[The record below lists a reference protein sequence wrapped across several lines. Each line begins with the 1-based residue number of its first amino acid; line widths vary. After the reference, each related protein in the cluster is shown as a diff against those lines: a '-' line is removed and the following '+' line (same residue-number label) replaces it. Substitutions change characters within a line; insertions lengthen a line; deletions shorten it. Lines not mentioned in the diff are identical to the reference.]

1 MSYFRHL
8 DVNGPAEMGAV
19 LEAIVRLST
28 LSEERILELVSE
40 GGLEVVFPFVPDIQ
54 EELPA
59 DSVAKEDLQEASALP
74 RSWAEREELIQAS
87 LPTAATRRRI
97 ERLAAELARQEEIL
111 RAAEE
116 GSDR

>member
-1 MSYFRHL
+1 
-8 DVNGPAEMGAV
+8 MGAV

-40 GGLEVVFPFVPDIQ
+40 GGLEDAFPFEPNPQ
-54 EELPA
+54 EVPA
-59 DSVAKEDLQEASALP
+59 DSVAEEDLQEASLSLNRAG
-74 RSWAEREELIQAS
+74 RNELIEAS
-87 LPTAATRRRI
+87 LPDEGSRRRI

-116 GSDR
+116 GSHR

>member
-1 MSYFRHL
+1 MSFFRHI
-8 DVNGPAEMGAV
+8 DTKGPAEMGAV

-40 GGLEVVFPFVPDIQ
+40 GGLEDAFPFEPNA

-59 DSVAKEDLQEASALP
+59 DSVAEEDLQEASVKSLN
-74 RSWAEREELIQAS
+74 RVSREDLIQAC
-87 LPTAATRRRI
+87 LPNEGSRRRI

-116 GSDR
+116 GSNR

>member
-1 MSYFRHL
+1 MSFFRHL
-8 DVNGPAEMGAV
+8 DTKGPAEMGAV

-40 GGLEVVFPFVPDIQ
+40 GGLETAFPFVPDTQ
-54 EELPA
+54 EVPA
-59 DSVAKEDLQEASALP
+59 DSVAEEDLKEASALP
-74 RSWAEREELIQAS
+74 LNWADREELLQAS
-87 LPTAATRRRI
+87 LPNAGTRRRI

-116 GSDR
+116 GSHR